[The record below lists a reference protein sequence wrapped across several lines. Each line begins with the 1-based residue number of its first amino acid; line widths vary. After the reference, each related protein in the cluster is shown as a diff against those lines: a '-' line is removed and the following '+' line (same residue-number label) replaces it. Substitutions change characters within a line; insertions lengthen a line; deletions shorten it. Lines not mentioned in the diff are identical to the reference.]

1 MNYKTTSPGKLLIT
15 SEYFVLK
22 GALALAIPTKFNQTL
37 EFIANHSNKLI
48 WEAYDEK
55 NLIWFDCEF
64 GLPDLEIIKNKNETT
79 KVLQSYYYQ
88 QKN

>member
-37 EFIANHSNKLI
+37 EFIANHSNK
-48 WEAYDEK
+48 
-55 NLIWFDCEF
+55 
-64 GLPDLEIIKNKNETT
+64 
-79 KVLQSYYYQ
+79 
-88 QKN
+88 